1 MHLEIIQKCVFGDF
15 NYCHFFSPMIQFLG
29 HGSKT
34 KVAQNNLGN
43 HTGVCLGHF
52 KQLSLFL
59 SMAHKFGHLAHA
71 QNVLKHIYFS
81 FGIFEI

>member
-1 MHLEIIQKCVFGDF
+1 MGQKPKLLKITWEIIQE
-15 NYCHFFSPMIQFLG
+15 
-29 HGSKT
+29 
-34 KVAQNNLGN
+34 
-43 HTGVCLGHF
+43 CLGHF

-59 SMAHKFGHLAHA
+59 SMSPKLGHLAHA